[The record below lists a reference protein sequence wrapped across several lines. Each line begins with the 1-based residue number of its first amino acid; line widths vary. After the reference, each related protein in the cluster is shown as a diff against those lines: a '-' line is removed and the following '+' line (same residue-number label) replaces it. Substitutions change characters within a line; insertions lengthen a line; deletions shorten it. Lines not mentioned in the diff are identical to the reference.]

1 MGSNTKTGVSPG
13 QSRAMTGAAVGPGSI
28 SGLSG
33 NEAQKVISRAMKL
46 IDRGSPSG
54 ESTKDI
60 LTPRKVKVAAESLGI
75 DRGGFPKPLMP
86 PSKAIKNIRPD
97 AVDFFL
103 SLQEGLNLPPSM
115 SIPQGPNT
123 PPPGFEK
130 KLPQTTLPSA
140 TMPPLEVEVPLPNY
154 DQPGKVTPP
163 PLLPGQLQEI
173 LERAPG
179 VGVGLEA
186 IILKQLLEQGLL

>member
-1 MGSNTKTGVSPG
+1 MGSRTKTGVSPG

-75 DRGGFPKPLMP
+75 DRGGFPKPSMP
-86 PSKAIKNIRPD
+86 PSEAIKNIRPD

-103 SLQEGLNLPPSM
+103 SLQQDLNLPPSM
-115 SIPQGPNT
+115 SIPQLPNT
-123 PPPGFEK
+123 LPPGLEK

-140 TMPPLEVEVPLPNY
+140 TIPEEVPLPNY
-154 DQPGKVTPP
+154 DQPGKVTLP
-163 PLLPGQLQEI
+163 PLLPGQLQQI

-179 VGVGLEA
+179 VGMGLEG